1 MADIYIRRGVKGF
14 AHVNK
19 PEWLTFLIKEDKI
32 MANVNSVGSNYTD
45 VYGAYNTS
53 GTQKAE
59 TKDTQTAS
67 NTTAATFEAS
77 AKGREKASKM
87 SASDRAA
94 LVSQLKADAQSR
106 TEQMTSI
113 VTKMLQK
120 QGVTIGKADDMWKV
134 LAGGN
139 FTVDAATKAQAQ
151 ADIAEDGYWG
161 VSQTSQRIFDFAM
174 ALSGGDKDT
183 MEKMR
188 SAFAKDTSSYIVYA
202 NGDIVLKSEG
212 SMDTGGNIFLV

>member
-1 MADIYIRRGVKGF
+1 
-14 AHVNK
+14 
-19 PEWLTFLIKEDKI
+19 

-45 VYGAYNTS
+45 VYGMYNTS

-67 NTTAATFEAS
+67 NTTAATFEVS

-188 SAFAKDTSSYIVYA
+188 SAFEKGFKQATATWGKELPSISRDTYSAVEKLFDDYASSFE
-202 NGDIVLKSEG
+202 S
-212 SMDTGGNIFLV
+212 DTQE

>member
-1 MADIYIRRGVKGF
+1 
-14 AHVNK
+14 
-19 PEWLTFLIKEDKI
+19 

-45 VYGAYNTS
+45 VYGTYNTS

-139 FTVDAATKAQAQ
+139 FTVDAATKAQAR

-188 SAFAKDTSSYIVYA
+188 SAFEKGFKQATDTWGKDLPSISRDTYSAVEKLFDDYASSFE
-202 NGDIVLKSEG
+202 S
-212 SMDTGGNIFLV
+212 DTQE

>member
-1 MADIYIRRGVKGF
+1 
-14 AHVNK
+14 
-19 PEWLTFLIKEDKI
+19 

-94 LVSQLKADAQSR
+94 L
-106 TEQMTSI
+106 EQMTSI

-139 FTVDAATKAQAQ
+139 FTVDAATRAQAQ

-188 SAFAKDTSSYIVYA
+188 SAFEKGFKQATATWGKELPSISQDTYSAVEKLFDDYASSFE
-202 NGDIVLKSEG
+202 S
-212 SMDTGGNIFLV
+212 DTQE

>member
-1 MADIYIRRGVKGF
+1 
-14 AHVNK
+14 
-19 PEWLTFLIKEDKI
+19 

-188 SAFAKDTSSYIVYA
+188 SAFEKGFKQATATWGKKLPSISRDTYSAVEKLFDDYASSFE
-202 NGDIVLKSEG
+202 S
-212 SMDTGGNIFLV
+212 DTQE

>member
-1 MADIYIRRGVKGF
+1 
-14 AHVNK
+14 
-19 PEWLTFLIKEDKI
+19 

-45 VYGAYNTS
+45 VYGMYNTS

-188 SAFAKDTSSYIVYA
+188 SAFEKGFKQATATWGKELPSISRDTYSAVEKLFDDYASSFE
-202 NGDIVLKSEG
+202 S
-212 SMDTGGNIFLV
+212 DTQE

>member
-1 MADIYIRRGVKGF
+1 
-14 AHVNK
+14 
-19 PEWLTFLIKEDKI
+19 

-45 VYGAYNTS
+45 VYGMYNTS

-139 FTVDAATKAQAQ
+139 FNVDAATKAQAQ

-188 SAFAKDTSSYIVYA
+188 SAFEKGFKQATATWGKELPSISRDTYSAVEKLFDDYASSFE
-202 NGDIVLKSEG
+202 S
-212 SMDTGGNIFLV
+212 DTQE

>member
-1 MADIYIRRGVKGF
+1 
-14 AHVNK
+14 
-19 PEWLTFLIKEDKI
+19 

-53 GTQKAE
+53 GTPKAE

-87 SASDRAA
+87 SASDRAT

-188 SAFAKDTSSYIVYA
+188 SAFEKGFKQATATWGKELPSISRDTYSAVEKLFDDYASSFE
-202 NGDIVLKSEG
+202 S
-212 SMDTGGNIFLV
+212 DTQE